1 MTGKKPKDLAASV
14 RQRLMNVARAEHA
27 EFQYLV
33 TRYGLER
40 LLYRLSQSAYA
51 GRFILKGAMLFQLWA
66 ASPQRPTRDLDL
78 LAIGAPS
85 ASDFEEAFRNVCRQQ
100 VDDDGLTFDADAI
113 HAEPIKEEDEYQ
125 GIRIRG
131 QAKLGNMRVPL
142 QIDIGFGDV
151 VTPRPVEIEYPTLL
165 EFPAPRLLAYNR
177 ESVVAEKFQAMVL
190 LGMAN
195 SRMKDFFDVW
205 SLAREFVFAG
215 AALAE
220 AIAATFK
227 RRKTALPESVPVAL
241 SDAFALDAQKGVQ
254 WQAFLRKG
262 NLAKADLPEVIELIR
277 QFLMPPM
284 EALRNK
290 EQFLLRWMP
299 GGRWDR

>member
-1 MTGKKPKDLAASV
+1 
-14 RQRLMNVARAEHA
+14 
-27 EFQYLV
+27 
-33 TRYGLER
+33 
-40 LLYRLSQSAYA
+40 
-51 GRFILKGAMLFQLWA
+51 MLFQLWTA
-66 ASPQRPTRDLDL
+66 NPHRPTRDLDL
-78 LAIGAPS
+78 LATGAPS

-100 VDDDGLTFDADAI
+100 VEDDGLTFDADAI

-131 QAKLGNMRVPL
+131 QAKLGNMRLPL

-151 VTPRPVEIEYPTLL
+151 VTPGPVEIEYPTLL

-177 ESVVAEKFQAMVL
+177 ETVVAEKLQAMVL

-205 SLAREFVFAG
+205 SLAREFNFAG

-220 AIAATFK
+220 AIAATFE
-227 RRKTALPESVPVAL
+227 RRKTALPVSVPVAL
-241 SDAFALDAQKGVQ
+241 SDAFAVDAQKGMQ
-254 WQAFLRKG
+254 WHAFLRKG
-262 NLAKADLPEVIELIR
+262 NLGDAAFPDVIGLIR

-284 EALRNK
+284 EALQNK
-290 EQFLLRWMP
+290 EQFSLRWKS